1 MDKKIPNLPA
11 GQMISTWR
19 MSQEGLSLGNQILK
33 EKNDLGEA
41 IVRAV
46 KYASYERLLVFC
58 NSRKDEKRHECPGS
72 L

>member
-41 IVRAV
+41 IV
-46 KYASYERLLVFC
+46 YERLLVFC

>member
-33 EKNDLGEA
+33 EKTTW
-41 IVRAV
+41 
-46 KYASYERLLVFC
+46 ERPL
-58 NSRKDEKRHECPGS
+58 SR